1 MPRSERPLR
10 IHIPIALLAIAIR
23 LLYAALCIFV
33 HDNTFSLFN
42 GSIVANVLMAIAE
55 EFFVVIITLAL
66 GFKLGRISVDVQ
78 GEIVDLNQKSS
89 DNGGQLPLSA

>member
-1 MPRSERPLR
+1 
-10 IHIPIALLAIAIR
+10 LLAIAIR

-33 HDNTFSLFN
+33 HDSTFSLFN

-66 GFKLGRISVDVQ
+66 GFKLDRISVDVQ
-78 GEIVDLNQKSS
+78 GEIVDLNQKGSNNS
-89 DNGGQLPLSA
+89 GQLPLSA